1 MPETILVVVEQ
12 QQSKLNRVS
21 FETIAAA
28 QAIAKE
34 TGWQVE
40 IAVLGHDIAAIA
52 EELARQERRKSLR
65 HRVPSTG
72 RRTPPMATS
81 MY

>member
-1 MPETILVVVEQ
+1 MPETILVVAEQ

-52 EELARQERRKSLR
+52 E
-65 HRVPSTG
+65 
-72 RRTPPMATS
+72 
-81 MY
+81 